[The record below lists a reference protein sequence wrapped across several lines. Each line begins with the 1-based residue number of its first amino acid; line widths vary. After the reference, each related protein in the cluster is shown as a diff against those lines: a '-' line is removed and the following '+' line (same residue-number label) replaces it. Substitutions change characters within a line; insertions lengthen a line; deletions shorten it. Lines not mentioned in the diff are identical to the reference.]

1 MSQERLLNNV
11 ISVML
16 LAGYQVS
23 EQFSMRPKSFD
34 IIASNG
40 EYTIIMKVVSHIDSV
55 SEEIA
60 FDLDQI
66 ARYINGSPLIIG
78 ERARDTE
85 LERGAVYVRYGI
97 YAINY
102 ATLHDFF
109 VEESP
114 PLIYASPGGL
124 YVNISG
130 ERFHELREKHHLSL
144 GDMAHMLGVS
154 RRTISKYESGMGT
167 TIEVAVKIEETF
179 DHGVIESIE
188 LLDYDSQFEG
198 RTDIRANETD
208 TEFAQVLSDL
218 GLELHSMHRAP
229 FQAMIVYDDQTI
241 LTGYGRAQK
250 IIRRAEII
258 GNISEVT
265 GMHAMCVA
273 TDDNRQRRVG
283 KTLVVGEET
292 LLHLEDAED
301 LIEMIAPNTYI

>member
-1 MSQERLLNNV
+1 MSQERLLNSV

-16 LAGYQVS
+16 LAGFQVS
-23 EQFSMRPKSFD
+23 EQFFMRPRSFD
-34 IIASNG
+34 IVASNK
-40 EYTIIMKVVSHIDSV
+40 EETIIMKVVSHIDSV

-60 FDLDQI
+60 YDLDQI
-66 ARYINGSPLIIG
+66 AHYINGSPLIIG
-78 ERARDTE
+78 ERARDAL
-85 LERGAVYVRYGI
+85 LERGAVYLRYGI
-97 YAINY
+97 YAINV
-102 ATLHDFF
+102 ATLHDYF
-109 VEESP
+109 VEDSP

-130 ERFHELREKHHLSL
+130 ERFHELREKHNLSL

-167 TIEVAVKIEETF
+167 TIEIAIKIEETF
-179 DHGVIESIE
+179 DHGIIESIE

-198 RTDIRANETD
+198 RADVRSSETD
-208 TEFAQVLSDL
+208 PTFSAALSDL
-218 GLELHSMHRAP
+218 GIELHAMHRAP
-229 FQAMIVYDDQTI
+229 FQAMILYDDHTI
-241 LTGYGRAQK
+241 LTGYGKAQK

-292 LLHLEDAED
+292 LLHLEEAED
-301 LIEMIAPNTYI
+301 LIDMVTPKNYI